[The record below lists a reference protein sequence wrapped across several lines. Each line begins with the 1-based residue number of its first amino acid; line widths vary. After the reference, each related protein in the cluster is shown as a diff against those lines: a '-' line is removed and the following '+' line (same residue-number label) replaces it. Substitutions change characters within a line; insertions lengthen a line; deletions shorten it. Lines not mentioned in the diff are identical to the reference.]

1 MKYTLIKTKEQHEA
15 AMTRLMELGTQDTLQ
30 GVDLEEFELI
40 ALLVENYEKEQGFF
54 KIDTSGTERL
64 NGKRYA
70 AIFR

>member
-1 MKYTLIKTKEQHEA
+1 
-15 AMTRLMELGTQDTLQ
+15 MTRLMELGTQDTLQ

-54 KIDTSGTERL
+54 KIDTSPYRIRNDFVSYGTERL